1 MMTPATPHGYWL
13 AALIGLTAL
22 CTNAF
27 GQLPAVKTQGTVSY
41 LSGGIGDD
49 EEAQMRDAAKDYGV
63 LLEFAEVER
72 GTAHGRWTGNVSVT
86 VKAGA
91 NTVLSTT
98 ADGPLMLVKLKP
110 GSYVVD
116 AERQSVK
123 QTKRIEVKANGV
135 TRERFF
141 WIVDAALTPR

>member
-1 MMTPATPHGYWL
+1 MPANPHGYWI
-13 AALIGLTAL
+13 AALIGLTSL

-27 GQLPAVKTQGTVSY
+27 GQLPAAKTQGAVSY

-49 EEAQMRDAAKDYGV
+49 EEIQIRSAAKEYGV

-72 GTAHGRWTGNVSVT
+72 GTAHGRWTSDVGVT
-86 VKAGA
+86 IKSGA
-91 NTVLSTT
+91 NAVLSAT

-110 GSYVVD
+110 GSYVID
-116 AERQSVK
+116 AERQGVK

-135 TRERFF
+135 ARERFF